1 MNQRGQLLGVMLLIA
16 VMGVMLTIV
25 IAVQFAM
32 PIQYKMQNAS
42 YEVTTAMGNEYNE
55 TTNSSR
61 AAYTSTDLNGS
72 LIVIGLS
79 MPLILLVIVYV
90 NDYIQKHG
98 ATPGAIAWAKVKH
111 WRGRL

>member
-1 MNQRGQLLGVMLLIA
+1 MNSRGQLLGIMLLIA
-16 VMGVMLTIV
+16 VMAVMLTIV

-42 YEVTTAMGNEYNE
+42 YEVTSVLGNEFND

-61 AAYTSTDLNGS
+61 AAYTSADLNGS